1 MLHALSP
8 KTFLKNFQVSA
19 KNQRMKPDNKIET
32 ERLMNVMEIPIRKI
46 MSRKKWV
53 IEKRMEIAGCH
64 KLTLGHVSP
73 CSRLHG
79 HNWIVGVKVEGRELN
94 EDGMILDFSFISEVV
109 KRLDHHYLNDVLGD
123 WKNPT
128 AENIAQWIAEEV
140 QKLIYTL
147 YPASATEYF
156 PEEDLSPRVVEV
168 FIQESQGNT
177 CTFFTE

>member
-1 MLHALSP
+1 M
-8 KTFLKNFQVSA
+8 
-19 KNQRMKPDNKIET
+19 
-32 ERLMNVMEIPIRKI
+32 
-46 MSRKKWV
+46 
-53 IEKRMEIAGCH
+53 
-64 KLTLGHVSP
+64 TLGGYISP

-123 WKNPT
+123 GKNPT

>member
-1 MLHALSP
+1 M
-8 KTFLKNFQVSA
+8 KKFEGV
-19 KNQRMKPDNKIET
+19 KPDNKIET
-32 ERLMNVMEIPIRKI
+32 ERIMERYENTNQKI

-64 KLTLGHVSP
+64 KLTLGGYISP

-123 WKNPT
+123 GKNPT

-177 CTFFTE
+177 CTFFAE